1 MTSENRDCIPA
12 TAVDIPALVDLV
24 ESAYRGE
31 RSRAG
36 WTTEAD
42 LLDGQRTDAGSVAE
56 LIDQPGH
63 CLLTLRDA
71 GELLA
76 CCHLRREADI
86 AHFGMFAVRPTR
98 QAGGL
103 GGRLL
108 TAAETHARTAWGCT
122 QMQMLVIDGRRELI
136 AWYQRRGYTETG
148 EILPFPY
155 GNPRFGL
162 PKRDDLRFLRLSKP
176 LD

>member
-1 MTSENRDCIPA
+1 MQAVEWQCLPA
-12 TAVDIPALVDLV
+12 TAADIPALVELV

-42 LLDGQRTDAGSVAE
+42 LLDGQRTDADSVAE
-56 LIDQPGH
+56 LISAPGH
-63 CLLTLRDA
+63 CLLTLRETDDI
-71 GELLA
+71 LA
-76 CCHLRREADI
+76 CCHLRRDGDT

-103 GGRLL
+103 GGHLL
-108 TAAETHARTAWGCT
+108 AAAETHALQVWRCT
-122 QMQMLVIDGRRELI
+122 QMQMLVIDCRVELI
-136 AWYQRRGYTETG
+136 AWYRRKGYAETG
-148 EILPFPY
+148 ETQAFPY

-162 PKRDDLRFLRLSKP
+162 PKRADLRFIRLAKG
-176 LD
+176 L

>member
-1 MTSENRDCIPA
+1 MVSDDWQCIPA
-12 TAVDIPALVDLV
+12 TLADIPALVDLV

-42 LLDGQRTDAGSVAE
+42 LLDGQRTDADSVAE
-56 LIDQPGH
+56 MLDSPGQ
-63 CLLTLRDA
+63 CLLTLRARDA
-71 GELLA
+71 LLA
-76 CCHLRREADI
+76 CCHLRRDGDI
-86 AHFGMFAVRPTR
+86 AHFGMFAVNPTR

-108 TAAETHARTAWGCT
+108 AAAETHARETWGCRS
-122 QMQMLVIDGRRELI
+122 MQMLVIDSRAELI
-136 AWYQRRGYTETG
+136 AWYRRKGYAETG
-148 EILPFPY
+148 ETAPFPY

-162 PKRDDLRFLRLSKP
+162 PKRDDLRFIRLAKR
-176 LD
+176 L

>member
-1 MTSENRDCIPA
+1 MSAEDSHCIPA
-12 TAVDIPALVDLV
+12 TAADIPALVDLV

-42 LLDGQRTDAGSVAE
+42 LLDGQRTDADSVAE
-56 LIDQPGH
+56 LIDSPGH
-63 CLLTLRDA
+63 CLLTLREADTIV
-71 GELLA
+71 A
-76 CCHLRREADI
+76 CCHLRQDGQV
-86 AHFGMFAVRPTR
+86 AHFGMFAVSPTR

-108 TAAETHARTAWGCT
+108 AAAEAHARSVWDCT
-122 QMQMLVIDGRRELI
+122 QMQMLVIDGRRELV
-136 AWYQRRGYTETG
+136 AWYQRRGYAETG

-162 PKRDDLRFLRLSKP
+162 PKRNDLRFLRLSKP
-176 LD
+176 LR